1 MPVRRGKRIFKQ
13 LRGSSGGSN
22 VCQKGKKTM
31 QEYEELMQF
40 VEEENV
46 EFIRLA
52 YFDVF
57 GHQKNIAIMSGE
69 LERAV
74 RWGVSIDGS
83 AVDGFEA
90 DVRSDLFLKPDLSTI
105 SIVPWRP
112 SDSRVC
118 RIFCDVVYPDGTPFE
133 SDTRYILRQAVRAA
147 ATRGI
152 EVKFGSEMEFY
163 VFRRD
168 SQGQPTMTPIDRGG

>member
-1 MPVRRGKRIFKQ
+1 
-13 LRGSSGGSN
+13 
-22 VCQKGKKTM
+22 M

-118 RIFCDVVYPDGTPFE
+118 RIF
-133 SDTRYILRQAVRAA
+133 
-147 ATRGI
+147 
-152 EVKFGSEMEFY
+152 
-163 VFRRD
+163 
-168 SQGQPTMTPIDRGG
+168 

>member
-1 MPVRRGKRIFKQ
+1 
-13 LRGSSGGSN
+13 
-22 VCQKGKKTM
+22 M
-31 QEYEELMQF
+31 QGYEELMQF

-57 GHQKNIAIMSGE
+57 GNQKNIAIMSGE
-69 LERAV
+69 LGRAV

-83 AVDGFEA
+83 AVTGFET

-118 RIFCDVVYPDGTPFE
+118 RIFCDVTWPDGSPFE
-133 SDTRYILRQAVRAA
+133 GDTRYILRQAVRDAA
-147 ATRGI
+147 QKGI
-152 EVKFGSEMEFY
+152 EVKFASEMAPPGCAGCRSKRHRSEI
-163 VFRRD
+163 RLRD
-168 SQGQPTMTPIDRGG
+168 GVLCL